1 MLEVYRNSSVDWKP
15 SPVVALA
22 TSVDDSQVAAA
33 RADGSVEIWLV
44 SPGAVGWHCQ
54 LTIHGDPNTSVSSLI
69 WCRAGS
75 KGLPCG
81 RLFSSSLDGSVSH
94 WDLFHLKQTTV
105 LDSVGVSIF
114 NMAVA
119 PCVNDTENGFLNDN
133 GGDPETSDSET
144 SDSEDDSDSD
154 DDHAPSVLVNPRV
167 ALAGGDGFL
176 QIYSIND
183 ADEFVYTKSLPR
195 VNGSVLSVAWSP
207 DAKFIYAGSTD
218 GMIRIWDAR
227 GGIEKH
233 RITVGLGGLGS
244 GSELCV
250 WALLSLRCG
259 TLVSADST
267 GSVQFWDSQHGTL
280 LQAHSYHK
288 GDVKALAAAPSHN
301 RVFSAGS
308 DGQVILYKLSSE
320 TLGSSVGSSP
330 NVMKKWIYVGYT
342 RAHTHDVR
350 ALAVAV
356 PISREDPLP
365 DQGRKRARRKDK
377 PVDFGY
383 LKWAHLGVPM
393 LISAGDDT
401 KLFTYPV
408 KEFTQ
413 FSPHDICPAPQR
425 VSIQLAPHTEFS
437 QTSLLLVQGSHLL
450 DILRVRVKAG
460 AFFDMARGSSGG
472 LASTNGLFQI
482 KSSRKIICSTISN
495 SGVFFAYSDHVK
507 ISLFELKKCIR
518 SGKKEVKCKVGE
530 SELTLNK
537 RELPRKLPFAHSMVF
552 SFDSSRLMIAG
563 HDRRIYV
570 VDVHSSELVHAFSP
584 CRDLHDQELPPS
596 EPPITKMFTSSDGQW
611 LAAINCFGDVYVFNL
626 EIQRQHWFIS
636 RLDNASVTAGGFS
649 PRNNNVLIITTSS
662 NQVYALDV
670 EERKLGD
677 WSKQHTYVLPKRFQE
692 FPGEVIGLSFPP
704 SPSTTSVIVYSARA
718 MCLIDFGM
726 PVDRDD
732 ESDMI
737 NGQDPALRNLQS
749 NGKLKRKWTD
759 SQTKSKLFGRKNF
772 EFIPFGDPVLFIGH
786 LSKSSVLKIYKPWM
800 EVVRN
805 FDSAPVDKHTFGT

>member
-22 TSVDDSQVAAA
+22 TSVDDAQVAAA

-54 LTIHGDPNTSVSSLI
+54 LTIHGDANTSVSSLI

-94 WDLFHLKQTTV
+94 WDLFNLKQTTI
-105 LDSVGVSIF
+105 LESVGVSIF

-119 PCVNDTENGFLNDN
+119 PFVNDTETVNDN
-133 GGDPETSDSET
+133 GDDPESSDSDT

-154 DDHAPSVLVNPRV
+154 DDNAPAVLVNPRV
-167 ALAGGDGFL
+167 ALAGDDGFL

-183 ADEFVYTKSLPR
+183 ADEFVYTKSMPR
-195 VNGSVLSVAWSP
+195 VSGRVLSVAWSP
-207 DAKFIYAGSTD
+207 DAKFIYAGSSD

-250 WALLSLRCG
+250 WALFSLRCG

-280 LQAHSYHK
+280 LQVHSYHK

-308 DGQVILYKLSSE
+308 DGQVILYKLSNE
-320 TLGSSVGSSP
+320 TVESIVGSAP
-330 NVMKKWIYVGYT
+330 TVMKKWIYVGYT

-365 DQGRKRARRKDK
+365 DQGRKRARRKEK
-377 PVDFGY
+377 PVDFSY

-425 VSIQLAPHTEFS
+425 VSIQLAPNTEFS
-437 QTSLLLVQGSHLL
+437 QTSLLLVQGSDSL
-450 DILRVRVKAG
+450 DILHVRVKPG
-460 AFFDMARGSSGG
+460 AFFDMGRCPTGG

-482 KSSRKIICSTISN
+482 KSPRKITCSTISN
-495 SGVFFAYSDHVK
+495 SGVFFAYSDHAK

-537 RELPRKLPFAHSMVF
+537 REFPRKLPFAHSMVF
-552 SFDSSRLMIAG
+552 TFDSSRLMIAG
-563 HDRRIYV
+563 HDRKIYV
-570 VDVHSSELVHAFSP
+570 VDVQSSQLVHTFSP
-584 CRDLHDQELPPS
+584 CRDLHDQELPPT

-611 LAAINCFGDVYVFNL
+611 LAAVNCFGDVYVFNL

-677 WSKQHTYVLPKRFQE
+677 WSRQHTYVLPKRFQE

-704 SPSTTSVIVYSARA
+704 SPSPTSVIVYSARA

-732 ESDMI
+732 ESDMV
-737 NGQDPALRNLQS
+737 NGQEPALMNLQS